1 MEKIKELCSFIIPCY
16 NEEEAIPIYYDEMV
30 KMLKNMPGNLCFEFI
45 FVDDGSSDRTLGVIR
60 ELHQRDDRV
69 RYISFSRNF
78 GKEAGI
84 YSGLMKAKGTF
95 VVVMDVDLQDPPD
108 LIPQMYEAVVKEG
121 YDCVATR
128 RCSREGEPK
137 LRSFFAKQ
145 FYKLMNSIS
154 KTGIVD
160 GARDFRFMKRQVVD
174 AILQMKEYNRFSK
187 GIFEW
192 VGFHTKYIAYENRER
207 SAGNTKWSF
216 LKLFAYSIEGIIA
229 FSTTP
234 LALASVGG
242 IVLCGISFLLI
253 LLLIIRFILFGDP
266 VAGWPSLA
274 CIVIFLGGLQLCATG
289 IIGMY
294 LSKTYLE
301 CKGRPV
307 FIVKEEV

>member
-1 MEKIKELCSFIIPCY
+1 MEKMKELCSFVIPCY
-16 NEEEAIPIYYDEMV
+16 NEEEAIPIYYEEME
-30 KMLKNMPGNLCFEFI
+30 KMLKNMPANLCFEFI
-45 FVDDGSSDRTLGVIR
+45 FVDDGSSDRTLSVIR
-60 ELHQRDDRV
+60 KLHQHDDRV
-69 RYISFSRNF
+69 GYISFSRNF

-84 YSGLMKAKGTF
+84 YSGLMKAKGSF
-95 VVVMDVDLQDPPD
+95 VAVMDVDLQDPPD
-108 LIPQMYEAVVKEG
+108 LIPQMYEAVVREG

-137 LRSFFAKQ
+137 LRSFFARR

-174 AILQMKEYNRFSK
+174 AILQMNEYNRFSK

-192 VGFHTKYIAYENRER
+192 VGFKTKYIAYENRER

-216 LKLFAYSIEGIIA
+216 FKLFGYSIEGIIA

-253 LLLIIRFILFGDP
+253 LLLIIRFLLFGDP

-307 FIVKEEV
+307 FIVKEEG

>member
-1 MEKIKELCSFIIPCY
+1 MEKMKELCSFVIPCY
-16 NEEEAIPIYYDEMV
+16 NEEEAIPIYYEEME
-30 KMLKNMPGNLCFEFI
+30 KMLKNMPANLCFEFI
-45 FVDDGSSDRTLGVIR
+45 FVDDGSSDRTLSVIR
-60 ELHQRDDRV
+60 ELHQHDDRV
-69 RYISFSRNF
+69 GYISFSRNF

-84 YSGLMKAKGTF
+84 YSGLMKAKGSF
-95 VVVMDVDLQDPPD
+95 VAVMDVDLQDPPD
-108 LIPQMYEAVVKEG
+108 LIPQMYEAVVREG

-137 LRSFFAKQ
+137 LRSFFAKR

-174 AILQMKEYNRFSK
+174 AILQMNEYNRFSK

-192 VGFHTKYIAYENRER
+192 VGFKTKYIAYENRER

-216 LKLFAYSIEGIIA
+216 FKLFGYSIEGIIA

-253 LLLIIRFILFGDP
+253 LLLIIRFLLFGDP

-307 FIVKEEV
+307 FIVKEEG

>member
-1 MEKIKELCSFIIPCY
+1 MEKMKELCSFVIPCY
-16 NEEEAIPIYYDEMV
+16 NEEEAIPIYYEEME
-30 KMLKNMPGNLCFEFI
+30 KMLKNMPANLCFEFI
-45 FVDDGSSDRTLGVIR
+45 FVDDGSSDRTLSVIR
-60 ELHQRDDRV
+60 ELHRHDDRV
-69 RYISFSRNF
+69 GYISFSRNF

-84 YSGLMKAKGTF
+84 YSGLMKAKGSF
-95 VVVMDVDLQDPPD
+95 VAVMDVDLQDPPD
-108 LIPQMYEAVVKEG
+108 LIPQMYEAVVREG

-137 LRSFFAKQ
+137 LRSFFARR

-174 AILQMKEYNRFSK
+174 AILQMNEYNRFSK

-192 VGFHTKYIAYENRER
+192 VGFKTKYIAYENRER

-216 LKLFAYSIEGIIA
+216 FKLFGYSIEGIIA

-253 LLLIIRFILFGDP
+253 LLLIIRFLLFGDP

-307 FIVKEEV
+307 FIVKEEG

>member
-1 MEKIKELCSFIIPCY
+1 MEKMKELCSFVIPCY
-16 NEEEAIPIYYDEMV
+16 NEEEAIPIYYEEME
-30 KMLKNMPGNLCFEFI
+30 KMLKNMPANLCFEFI
-45 FVDDGSSDRTLGVIR
+45 FVDDGSSDRTLSVIR
-60 ELHQRDDRV
+60 ELHQHDDRV
-69 RYISFSRNF
+69 GYISFSRNF

-84 YSGLMKAKGTF
+84 YSGLMKAKGSF
-95 VVVMDVDLQDPPD
+95 VAVMDVDLQDPPD
-108 LIPQMYEAVVKEG
+108 LIPQMYEAVVREG

-137 LRSFFAKQ
+137 LRSFFARR

-174 AILQMKEYNRFSK
+174 AILQMNEYNRFSK

-192 VGFHTKYIAYENRER
+192 VGFKTKYIAYENRER

-216 LKLFAYSIEGIIA
+216 FKLFGYSIEGIIA

-253 LLLIIRFILFGDP
+253 LLLIIRFLLFGDP

-307 FIVKEEV
+307 FIVKEEG